1 MGLVYWLPAFLRTD
15 FLYGMSALSFFKSL
29 WREVE
34 KEMNKLK
41 NDLENGMFLAA
52 GMFFSGSGGG
62 ILWMRNLSDEFC
74 RKQGSLWGTQVS
86 NQS

>member
-1 MGLVYWLPAFLRTD
+1 MEAPGGCSRHVSTVILIIMGLVYWLPAFLRTD
-15 FLYGMSALSFFKSL
+15 FLYGMSAVSFFRSL

-52 GMFFSGSGGG
+52 GMVFFLALVVAFFG
-62 ILWMRNLSDEFC
+62 
-74 RKQGSLWGTQVS
+74 
-86 NQS
+86 

>member
-1 MGLVYWLPAFLRTD
+1 MGLVCWLPAFLRTD
-15 FLYGMSALSFFKSL
+15 FLYGMSAVSFFKSL

-52 GMFFSGSGGG
+52 GIFFF
-62 ILWMRNLSDEFC
+62 W
-74 RKQGSLWGTQVS
+74 
-86 NQS
+86 